1 MGWSGVGATLAGCD
15 MPSTVTLEEGK
26 EEVVSYL
33 VPEEFVIPGVGV
45 WYASTCRQCP
55 SGCGIHGRVRE
66 GRVLKL
72 EGNPESSINKGRLC
86 QMGQAGLQAHYN
98 PDRISKPQIRRGSS
112 LVDATWEE
120 AYALIA
126 EKTANISG
134 SKFAWMTGSVSG
146 HQSVLLQAHLES
158 IGSGNHFVHET
169 INNAIWA
176 KVSED
181 MLGDSNPR
189 IRLDKAQSVL
199 SFGAD
204 FLGTWGSPLHF
215 STEYAKFR
223 TSPRGTLIQVEPN
236 MTLTGANADLWVA
249 SKPGTEGALALGI
262 ANQLVSKHGLSMSG
276 LSSSVQSLIRSHT
289 IDETVTATGVD
300 ADRIADIAAT
310 LKRRSPS
317 VVLAGASAQGH
328 EHGYQCVAAA
338 MVLNIIL
345 GNIGETIES
354 NGEFAYESMAPVS
367 GNTQSLVAFSQAAA
381 EKRFDVVFF
390 SGVNPVYTAPKSLGL
405 KENMANIPFKV
416 VFSHFNDETT
426 AMADVVLPLAS
437 GEEDWGTHVAP
448 YQAGVGEISIQQPL
462 MEPLSKDTRGFGDIL
477 LTLLKKRN
485 ESAYEGFADYYAY
498 LRNAFT
504 TIPAEHK
511 NGASDDQFWADVLS
525 TGLIDVGVI
534 EKALKIKAVDFDMP
548 KDMGNSSDMVLAPS
562 ARLGFWDGRHANL
575 PWLQEAPDQISKVVW
590 DSWAELHPS
599 TAKKIG
605 VKEGDMVKIASASG
619 EINVKVYIYKGVHP
633 DVVAV
638 PLGQGHDAGF
648 SRYAKDRGVNSLSIL
663 DPKVD
668 KMTGE
673 LALYSTNVKVTKAA
687 KTDDVLV
694 RFGGSE
700 TQIGRKLVST
710 VSADV
715 FERTEGGDHVA

>member
-1 MGWSGVGATLAGCD
+1 MGWGGVGATLVGCD

-26 EEVVSYL
+26 EEVISYL
-33 VPEEFVIPGVGV
+33 VPEEYVIPGVGV
-45 WYASTCRQCP
+45 WFASTCQQCP

-98 PDRISKPQIRRGSS
+98 PDRISKPKIRRGSS

-120 AYALIA
+120 AYGLIA

-134 SKFAWMTGSVSG
+134 GKFAWMTGSVSG

-158 IGSGNHFVHET
+158 LGSGNHFVHET
-169 INNAIWA
+169 INDAIWA

-181 MLGDSNPR
+181 MLDDSNPR
-189 IRLDKAQSVL
+189 LRFDKAQSVL

-204 FLGTWGSPLHF
+204 FLGTWKSPLHF

-223 TSPRGTLIQVEPN
+223 TSPRGTLMQVEPN

-249 SKPGTEGALALGI
+249 SRPGSEGALALGI
-262 ANQLVSKHGLSMSG
+262 ANQLVSKHGLSMSDLPG
-276 LSSSVQSLIRSHT
+276 SVQSLIRSYS
-289 IDETVTATGVD
+289 IDETVSATGIS
-300 ADRIADIAAT
+300 AEQIAKIATT
-310 LKRRSPS
+310 LKQRAPS
-317 VVLAGASAQGH
+317 LVIAGASAQGH
-328 EHGYQCVAAA
+328 EHGYQNVAAA

-345 GNIGETIES
+345 GNIGKTIES
-354 NGEFAYESMAPVS
+354 NGEFVYASMAPVS
-367 GNTQSLVAFSQAAA
+367 GNTQSLISFSQAVA
-381 EKRFDVVFF
+381 EKRFDVVFI
-390 SGVNPVYTAPKSLGL
+390 SGTNPVYTAPKALGL
-405 KENMANIPFKV
+405 KESLANVPFKV

-448 YQAGVGEISIQQPL
+448 YQAGRGEISIQQPL
-462 MEPLSKDTRGFGDIL
+462 MEPLSTETRGFGDIL
-477 LTLLKKRN
+477 LSLLKKRK
-485 ESAYEGFADYYAY
+485 EAAYEEFADYYAY
-498 LRNAFT
+498 LRNAFS

-511 NGASDDQFWADVLS
+511 NGANDDQFWADVLAK
-525 TGLIDVGVI
+525 GLIDVGV
-534 EKALKIKAVDFDMP
+534 KTTSLKVKAVAFDMP
-548 KDMGNSSDMVLAPS
+548 KEMGNASSLVLAPS

-599 TAKKIG
+599 TAKKLG
-605 VKEGDMVKIASASG
+605 VKEGDMVKIASSQG
-619 EINVKVYIYKGVHP
+619 DIHVKVYVYKGVHP
-633 DVVAV
+633 DVIAV
-638 PLGQGHDAGF
+638 PLGQGHDEGF

-673 LALYSTNVKVTKAA
+673 LALYATNVKVTKAA
-687 KTDDVLV
+687 KTDEVLV

-700 TQIGRKLVST
+700 TQVGRKLVAT
-710 VSADV
+710 VTADLY
-715 FERTEGGDHVA
+715 ERTEGGDHVA

>member
-1 MGWSGVGATLAGCD
+1 MGWGGVGATLAGCD
-15 MPSTVTLEEGK
+15 MPTTVTLEEGK
-26 EEVVSYL
+26 EKVVSYL
-33 VPEEFVIPGVGV
+33 MPEEYVIPGVGV
-45 WYASTCRQCP
+45 WYASTCQQCP

-72 EGNPESSINKGRLC
+72 EGNPESSVNKGRLC

-98 PDRISKPQIRRGSS
+98 PDRISKPKIRRGSS

-120 AYALIA
+120 AYGLIA

-134 SKFAWMTGSVSG
+134 SKFAWMTGTVSG

-176 KVSED
+176 KVSQD

-262 ANQLVSKHGLSMSG
+262 ANQLVSKLGLSMSG
-276 LSSSVQSLIRSHT
+276 LPGSVQSLIRSYS

-300 ADRIADIAAT
+300 ADRIADIAST
-310 LKRRSPS
+310 LKQRSPS

-338 MVLNIIL
+338 MVLNVIL
-345 GNIGETIES
+345 GNIGKTIES
-354 NGEFAYESMAPVS
+354 NGEFAYASMAPVS
-367 GNTQSLVAFSQAAA
+367 GNTQSLVSFAQAAA
-381 EKRFDVVFF
+381 DKRFDVVFF
-390 SGVNPVYTAPKSLGL
+390 SGVNPVYTAPKALDL
-405 KENMANIPFKV
+405 KESLTNIPFKV

-462 MEPLSKDTRGFGDIL
+462 MEPLSSETRGFGDIL
-477 LTLLKKRN
+477 LTLLKKRK

-498 LRNAFT
+498 LRNAFS

-511 NGASDDQFWADVLS
+511 NGASDDEFWASVLAA
-525 TGLIDVGVI
+525 GLIDVGVK
-534 EKALKIKAVDFDMP
+534 ETSLKVKGVEFDMP
-548 KDMGNSSDMVLAPS
+548 KEMGNSSSMVLAPS

-599 TAKKIG
+599 TAKKLG
-605 VKEGDMVKIASASG
+605 VKEGDMVKIASAQG
-619 EINVKVYIYKGVHP
+619 DINVKVYIYKGVHP

-687 KTDDVLV
+687 KTDDILV

-700 TQIGRKLVST
+700 TQVGRKLVST
-710 VSADV
+710 VPADV
-715 FERTEGGDHVA
+715 YERTEGGDHVA